1 MQTKI
6 TLIIANPADP
16 AAFEA
21 QYPALRERAAAL
33 PGMLKFESGKVF
45 PKEDG
50 TPTPAY
56 RTFDMYFTDYAAAS
70 AAVSGAEVG
79 AFFQQLGAMNGE
91 LAMGL
96 FTEVEGN

>member
-16 AAFEA
+16 DAFEE
-21 QYPALRERAAAL
+21 QYPTLAEHAAAM
-33 PGMLKFESGKVF
+33 PGLQSMEAGKVF
-45 PKEDG
+45 PKDDG

-56 RTFDMYFTDYAAAS
+56 RTFDLYFDDYAAAS
-70 AAVSGAEVG
+70 AAVGSPEAG
-79 AFFQQLGAMNGE
+79 AFFEQLGAMNGA

-96 FTEVEGN
+96 FTEIEDK